1 MGFANK
7 LGSSNYQGQRDHLK
21 NEYLRMK
28 GQLKDESGRNIT
40 QAGIKIIAPRLYGG
54 SAEHQTGDYSVING
68 QSVQLFD
75 GAARIIDSSV
85 WESESKAVEMYENQI
100 LEMAGT
106 FIRAGDALARK
117 YLGNFY
123 QYLKPLVGQGI
134 RANFSTM
141 AEKADL
147 DADFLTDELLAVD
160 ARPSALRAMSELS
173 SSYPLA
179 IMKLKLVIRFAGF
192 IFEGKTL
199 PELPQGEAP
208 TSQTVQTVA
217 QPSTGGQRFVDSVS
231 TRGPLAEV

>member
-28 GQLKDESGRNIT
+28 GELKDESGKTIT

-54 SAEHQTGDYSVING
+54 AAEHATGDRAVING

-123 QYLKPLVGQGI
+123 QFLKPLVDQGI
-134 RANFSTM
+134 RDNFSTM
-141 AEKADL
+141 AVKADL
-147 DADFLTDELLAVD
+147 DKDFLSGELLAVD

-173 SSYPLA
+173 TDYPRA

-199 PELPQGEAP
+199 PQLPEGEASN
-208 TSQTVQTVA
+208 SQAVVNVA
-217 QPSTGGQRFVDSVS
+217 EPSGTAPRSVNTAS
-231 TRGPLAEV
+231 TRGPLSDV